1 MATLKTG
8 MEFPKTAEE
17 ADDSYC
23 ALNAKRSRMRNLAIK
38 IPPWFFAR
46 QFSFGSLAA
55 PAEGGDR
62 NLLAHVSALEMNL

>member
-1 MATLKTG
+1 MARFKTG

-23 ALNAKRSRMRNLAIK
+23 ALNAKGSRVRNLATK

-46 QFSFGSLAA
+46 QFSSGSLAA
-55 PAEGGDR
+55 LAEGDDR
-62 NLLAHVSALEMNL
+62 NLLARRSALEVIL